1 WSIGAGQSA
10 AAKAREISCMHGSM
24 PAPRC
29 DQLPRNVAQPL
40 RRVRRAAA
48 RVARLSMTRPCR
60 RSVETSRKTAFRPLR
75 DECGTIIHTQS
86 SLWPLP
92 PQEDSPMYPRR
103 QFLQGS
109 LSMAALAALGPLL
122 PGMSFA
128 ADSLIRRAIP
138 SCGEPLPVIG
148 VGTSRT
154 FNVDPDGAEMG
165 DLLEVL
171 RLLLAGDARLI
182 DTAPSYGNAE
192 RVTGELKAR
201 ANAEGK
207 LF

>member
-1 WSIGAGQSA
+1 
-10 AAKAREISCMHGSM
+10 
-24 PAPRC
+24 
-29 DQLPRNVAQPL
+29 
-40 RRVRRAAA
+40 
-48 RVARLSMTRPCR
+48 
-60 RSVETSRKTAFRPLR
+60 
-75 DECGTIIHTQS
+75 
-86 SLWPLP
+86 
-92 PQEDSPMYPRR
+92 MYPRR

-122 PGMSFA
+122 PGVSFA

-138 SCGEPLPVIG
+138 SSGEALPVIG
-148 VGTSRT
+148 LGTSRT

-171 RLLLAGDARLI
+171 RLLLASDARLI

-207 LF
+207 LFLAPRCHRPAGRPASGRSRTASRPCKARPST

>member
-1 WSIGAGQSA
+1 
-10 AAKAREISCMHGSM
+10 HGSM

-29 DQLPRNVAQPL
+29 DQLPRSVAQPL

-122 PGMSFA
+122 PGVSFA
-128 ADSLIRRAIP
+128 ADSLIRRTIP
-138 SCGEPLPVIG
+138 SSDEALPVIG
-148 VGTSRT
+148 LGTART
-154 FNVDPDGAEMG
+154 FNVDPGGADMG
-165 DLLEVL
+165 DLLGVM
-171 RLLLAGDARLI
+171 LLLLSGGAGLIGTAAR
-182 DTAPSYGNAE
+182 YGDGW
-192 RVTGELKAR
+192 RGS
-201 ANAEGK
+201 GG
-207 LF
+207 